1 MAVKK
6 AAAPA
11 AKKSAPAKTSVK
23 RAVIDLNKI
32 RDQVPAVKTT
42 AYFNAGTN
50 GPIPLVAQ
58 KALANQVAKE
68 LEIGRIVP
76 GVYEGN
82 FKRNRA
88 NAAIAA
94 ELFGC
99 DADEIAL
106 SHSTGEGMNTILN
119 GLLWQ
124 PGDEVLTTNLEH
136 PCLIN
141 PLNLLSHRQGIVT
154 RYADIG
160 NGGGD
165 ILAALEPLV
174 SSRTRV
180 IAISHVQWST
190 GAVMPLKEIAA
201 FCRSL
206 GIVLLVDGAQSA
218 GQVPI
223 NLHDLGVDAY
233 AMPGQKWLC
242 GPESTGFLYVRK
254 DRFPD
259 IQPTFIRYAQFD
271 TSGYLI
277 PNATAARFEL
287 GEFFAPAIEAQMATL
302 TWLRDEIGMDRA
314 YARIA
319 ELGQRCH
326 AGISK
331 IKDVTVHTPKH
342 RMAGLVNFSTP
353 LMKPQDIAAKL
364 FERGI
369 TIRYVDV
376 RPCPVTARVATG
388 WWNSEA
394 EVDQLVREVGAII
407 AEARAEKK

>member
-6 AAAPA
+6 TTAPA
-11 AKKSAPAKTSVK
+11 SKKGPSKTSIKRPPLDVK
-23 RAVIDLNKI
+23 KI

-42 AYFNAGTN
+42 AYLNAGTN

-58 KALANQVAKE
+58 KALADQMEKE

-94 ELFGC
+94 DLFGC
-99 DADEIAL
+99 HPDELAL

-119 GLLWQ
+119 GILWQ

-160 NGGGD
+160 NGGGN
-165 ILAALEPLV
+165 ILAALEPMV
-174 SSRTRV
+174 TSRTRV

-201 FCRSL
+201 YCRKL
-206 GIVLLVDGAQSA
+206 GIILLVDGAQSA
-218 GQVPI
+218 GQIAI

-259 IQPTFIRYAQFD
+259 MQPTFIRYAQFD
-271 TSGYLI
+271 TTGYLV

-302 TWLRDEIGMDRA
+302 TWLRDEVGMDRA

-319 ELGQRCH
+319 ELGQRAH
-326 AGISK
+326 AGLSK
-331 IKDVTVHTPKH
+331 IKDVTVLTPKNK
-342 RMAGLVNFSTP
+342 MAG
-353 LMKPQDIAAKL
+353 
-364 FERGI
+364 
-369 TIRYVDV
+369 
-376 RPCPVTARVATG
+376 
-388 WWNSEA
+388 
-394 EVDQLVREVGAII
+394 
-407 AEARAEKK
+407 